1 MCGVVVTDGLGSVVG
16 LDSRNLG
23 TGGPRGLG
31 QTGTERGPTVDQS
44 TGRLLVLLG
53 RLVALFGWKECHFKG
68 RRKEPAIERERE
80 REGGGN
86 RSEGEG
92 TRERV
97 QTSIGETLFVC
108 GFTDVSVDF
117 EHNTRDF
124 WRWQSR
130 SKGSDDSSDSREPEK
145 GHEGDGTCRKKRREV
160 GREVERRLQ
169 RAVECVGGAVFGNA
183 KLKREEEGRRGRKG
197 E

>member
-53 RLVALFGWKECHFKG
+53 RLVALFGWKGCHFKG

-80 REGGGN
+80 KEK
-86 RSEGEG
+86 GEETVRRG
-92 TRERV
+92 RERENGSKRQSV
-97 QTSIGETLFVC
+97 RLCLFV
-108 GFTDVSVDF
+108 GLLTSRWIS
-117 EHNTRDF
+117 NTTPGISGAG
-124 WRWQSR
+124 SR
-130 SKGSDDSSDSREPEK
+130 G
-145 GHEGDGTCRKKRREV
+145 RKVLTIQAILESPKKATRGMER
-160 GREVERRLQ
+160 VE
-169 RAVECVGGAVFGNA
+169 
-183 KLKREEEGRRGRKG
+183 KREEKLVVKWNVGCNGLWSASGARFSVMRN
-197 E
+197 